1 MKEPRKVRGLL
12 EVLETEANGEEWEL
26 ESPSAEFVPGMG
38 LGATKDATRWAWL
51 GYQKE
56 LGRTFKK
63 RGRNTIEPVKSK
75 PARRAFHAW
84 KMCKKLRAESG
95 QDDAIFS
102 NRELIAKCQEY
113 ERDLG
118 LDAKDRLFRDS
129 VGQSTLDSSLSVG
142 KGLLEIDERWNSEV
156 CEKILR
162 DLFKTT

>member
-1 MKEPRKVRGLL
+1 MKEPRKVRGLFG
-12 EVLETEANGEEWEL
+12 VLEAEANGEEWEF
-26 ESPSAEFVPGMG
+26 EQPSADYVPGMG
-38 LGATKDATRWAWL
+38 LGATKEATRWAWL

-56 LGRTFKK
+56 LGRILKK
-63 RGRNTIEPVKSK
+63 RGRKTIDPLKST

-84 KMCKKLRAESG
+84 KMCKKLRADTG
-95 QDDAIFS
+95 QDGAIFS
-102 NRELIAKCQEY
+102 NRELIAKCQEF

-118 LDAKDRLFRDS
+118 LNAKDRLFRDS